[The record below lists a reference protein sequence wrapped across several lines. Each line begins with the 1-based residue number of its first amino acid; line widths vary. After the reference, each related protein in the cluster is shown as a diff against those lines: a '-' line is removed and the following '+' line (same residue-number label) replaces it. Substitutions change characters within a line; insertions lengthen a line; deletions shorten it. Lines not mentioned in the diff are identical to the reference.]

1 MADLDIEPFFT
12 LKKAYSEENLP
23 EAVKFEAQSGT
34 RNTNKLTGRV
44 IPDAGD
50 KTIEFLYEVTL
61 QQFQELV
68 EELTLSGEDKWKKFR
83 KCLRGNMK
91 TCWDEIVDTD
101 YSDTADKNDTN
112 F

>member
-50 KTIEFLYEVTL
+50 KTMEFLCEATL
-61 QQFQELV
+61 QQFHELV
-68 EELTLSGEDKWKKFR
+68 DKLTLTGKDK
-83 KCLRGNMK
+83 
-91 TCWDEIVDTD
+91 
-101 YSDTADKNDTN
+101 
-112 F
+112 